1 MNYFGRLI
9 TIVYCWCIF
18 SDTVINLFSKTHLVT
33 TIEEAIAIGRR
44 ILTLKYPGI
53 QLEILI
59 FLYQGSHIILL
70 KLWLFFFKEKII
82 QI

>member
-9 TIVYCWCIF
+9 ATVYCWCIF
-18 SDTVINLFSKTHLVT
+18 SDNVINLFSKRHLVT

-53 QLEILI
+53 TIGNPHILI
-59 FLYQGSHIILL
+59 SRKYIIFL
-70 KLWLFFFKEKII
+70 KLWLFFFKE
-82 QI
+82 